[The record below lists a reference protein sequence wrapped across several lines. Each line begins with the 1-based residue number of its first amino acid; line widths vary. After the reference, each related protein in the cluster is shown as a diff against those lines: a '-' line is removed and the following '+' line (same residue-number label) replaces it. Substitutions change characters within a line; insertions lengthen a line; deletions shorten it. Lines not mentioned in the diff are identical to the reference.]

1 MDADESKEKRKA
13 LDQNKRGRLVKERSK
28 SNGRAKTITVMV
40 ANTVP
45 KTTALEAQAAT
56 NGFLLDHLPH
66 CFTAGRPAFDQTAQ
80 VWRVPVLLAYAT
92 VGSIGEVGEALI
104 SAMSEEII
112 SVTSFEEMNA
122 RAHSLY
128 EEHRVEIETSL
139 P

>member
-1 MDADESKEKRKA
+1 M
-13 LDQNKRGRLVKERSK
+13 LRLAAISHVRTVRRCVKVI
-28 SNGRAKTITVMV
+28 AVMV

-66 CFTAGRPAFDQTAQ
+66 CFTAGHPTFDQAAQ

-92 VGSIGEVGEALI
+92 IGSIGEVGEALI
-104 SAMSEEII
+104 SATSEEII

>member
-1 MDADESKEKRKA
+1 MA
-13 LDQNKRGRLVKERSK
+13 
-28 SNGRAKTITVMV
+28 VMV

-56 NGFLLDHLPH
+56 NDFLLDRLPH
-66 CFTAGRPAFDQTAQ
+66 CFTAGHPTFDQAAQ

-92 VGSIGEVGEALI
+92 IGSIGEVGEALI

-122 RAHSLY
+122 RAPSLY
-128 EEHRVEIETSL
+128 EEHRVEIKTSL

>member
-1 MDADESKEKRKA
+1 MSVAT
-13 LDQNKRGRLVKERSK
+13 RSANA
-28 SNGRAKTITVMV
+28 SANRNMV

-66 CFTAGRPAFDQTAQ
+66 CFTAGHPTFDQAAQ

-92 VGSIGEVGEALI
+92 IGSIGEVGEALI
-104 SAMSEEII
+104 SAMSEEIV

-128 EEHRVEIETSL
+128 EEHRARIETSL

>member
-1 MDADESKEKRKA
+1 
-13 LDQNKRGRLVKERSK
+13 
-28 SNGRAKTITVMV
+28 MV

-56 NGFLLDHLPH
+56 NGFLPDHLPH
-66 CFTAGRPAFDQTAQ
+66 CLTAGHPTFDQAAQ

-92 VGSIGEVGEALI
+92 IGYVGEVGEALV
-104 SAMSEEII
+104 SATSEEII
-112 SVTSFEEMNA
+112 SVTPFEEMNA

>member
-1 MDADESKEKRKA
+1 
-13 LDQNKRGRLVKERSK
+13 
-28 SNGRAKTITVMV
+28 MV

-66 CFTAGRPAFDQTAQ
+66 CFTAGHPTFDPAAQ

-92 VGSIGEVGEALI
+92 VGSIGEVGEALVG
-104 SAMSEEII
+104 AMPEKII

-128 EEHRVEIETSL
+128 EEHRVQIETSL

>member
-1 MDADESKEKRKA
+1 
-13 LDQNKRGRLVKERSK
+13 
-28 SNGRAKTITVMV
+28 MV

-45 KTTALEAQAAT
+45 KTTALEAQATT

-66 CFTAGRPAFDQTAQ
+66 CFTAGHPTFDRAAQ

-92 VGSIGEVGEALI
+92 IGSIGEVGEALI

-128 EEHRVEIETSL
+128 EQHRVEIETSL

>member
-1 MDADESKEKRKA
+1 M
-13 LDQNKRGRLVKERSK
+13 LRLAAILRVGTVR
-28 SNGRAKTITVMV
+28 RCAKVIAVMV
-40 ANTVP
+40 VNSVP

-66 CFTAGRPAFDQTAQ
+66 CFTAGHPTFDQATQ

-92 VGSIGEVGEALI
+92 IGSVGEVGEALI

-128 EEHRVEIETSL
+128 EEHRVQIETSF

>member
-1 MDADESKEKRKA
+1 MHMW
-13 LDQNKRGRLVKERSK
+13 RSLLAVTLRV
-28 SNGRAKTITVMV
+28 RAVRRCAKVIAVMV

-45 KTTALEAQAAT
+45 KTTALEARAAT
-56 NGFLLDHLPH
+56 NDFLLDHLPH
-66 CFTAGRPAFDQTAQ
+66 CFTAGHPTFNPAAQ
-80 VWRVPVLLAYAT
+80 GWRVPVLLAYAT
-92 VGSIGEVGEALI
+92 IGAIGEVGEALV
-104 SAMSEEII
+104 SATSEEIV

>member
-1 MDADESKEKRKA
+1 MHMWRSLLAVTLRVRA
-13 LDQNKRGRLVKERSK
+13 VRGC
-28 SNGRAKTITVMV
+28 AKVIAVMV

-45 KTTALEAQAAT
+45 KTTALEAQATT

-66 CFTAGRPAFDQTAQ
+66 CFTAGHPTFEQAAQ

-92 VGSIGEVGEALI
+92 IGSIGEDGEALI
-104 SAMSEEII
+104 SATSEELI
-112 SVTSFEEMNA
+112 SVTSLEEMNA

>member
-1 MDADESKEKRKA
+1 MPRLTAILRVKTVRRCSKVIA
-13 LDQNKRGRLVKERSK
+13 
-28 SNGRAKTITVMV
+28 VMV
-40 ANTVP
+40 VNTVP
-45 KTTALEAQAAT
+45 KTTALEAQTAT

-66 CFTAGRPAFDQTAQ
+66 CFTAGHPTFDQAAQ

-92 VGSIGEVGEALI
+92 IGSIGEVGEALI
-104 SAMSEEII
+104 SATSEEII

-128 EEHRVEIETSL
+128 EERRVQIETSL

>member
-1 MDADESKEKRKA
+1 MLRWAAILRVRTVSRCDR
-13 LDQNKRGRLVKERSK
+13 V
-28 SNGRAKTITVMV
+28 IPVMV
-40 ANTVP
+40 ANTIP

-66 CFTAGRPAFDQTAQ
+66 CFTAGHPTFDQTAL

-92 VGSIGEVGEALI
+92 IGSVGEVGEALI
-104 SAMSEEII
+104 SAASEEII
-112 SVTSFEEMNA
+112 SVTPFKEMNA

>member
-1 MDADESKEKRKA
+1 MLPLAAILRVRTVSRCA
-13 LDQNKRGRLVKERSK
+13 RV
-28 SNGRAKTITVMV
+28 ITVMV

-56 NGFLLDHLPH
+56 NGFLLDRLPH
-66 CFTAGRPAFDQTAQ
+66 CFTAGHPTLDQSAQ

-92 VGSIGEVGEALI
+92 IGSVGEVGEALI
-104 SAMSEEII
+104 SATSEEII
-112 SVTSFEEMNA
+112 SVTPFEEMKA
-122 RAHSLY
+122 RAQVLY